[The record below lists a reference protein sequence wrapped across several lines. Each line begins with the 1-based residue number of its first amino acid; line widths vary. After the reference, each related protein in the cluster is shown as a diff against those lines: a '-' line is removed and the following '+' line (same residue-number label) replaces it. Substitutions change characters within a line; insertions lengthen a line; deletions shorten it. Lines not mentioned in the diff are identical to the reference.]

1 MSSVRRAP
9 HTAPATAER
18 IRDAAIATFA
28 AHGFAKSTVRAIA
41 AAADVSPGL
50 VIHHFGSKERLR
62 AACDDHVFEVLTRT
76 KREYVARSPFL
87 VAEMFRDE
95 PTRAYAEY
103 LLASLLDPSGPGQRF
118 FDHYVEVVERAIAEG
133 FEGYVFRP
141 ADDRRAQATAVAM
154 LGLAPMLLEP
164 RIRGSLG
171 TDDLPASIARLAPS
185 LYDLYL
191 HGLIE
196 RVPATR
202 APHPRED
209 KP

>member
-1 MSSVRRAP
+1 MSSARRAP

-18 IRDAAIATFA
+18 IRDAAIVTFA

-62 AACDDHVFEVLTRT
+62 TACDDHVFEALTHT
-76 KREYVARSPFL
+76 KREHVARSPFL
-87 VAEMFRDE
+87 VAEMLRDE
-95 PTRAYAEY
+95 PTRTHAEY
-103 LLASLLDPSGPGQRF
+103 LLASLLDPSEQGQRF
-118 FDHYVEVVERAIAEG
+118 FDHYVEVVERIIAEG
-133 FEGYVFRP
+133 FEGYVFRT
-141 ADDRRAQATAVAM
+141 ADDPRAQATAVAM

-185 LYDLYL
+185 LFDLYL
-191 HGLIE
+191 HGIIE
-196 RVPATR
+196 RVPATS
-202 APHPRED
+202 APHPTEVV
-209 KP
+209 P